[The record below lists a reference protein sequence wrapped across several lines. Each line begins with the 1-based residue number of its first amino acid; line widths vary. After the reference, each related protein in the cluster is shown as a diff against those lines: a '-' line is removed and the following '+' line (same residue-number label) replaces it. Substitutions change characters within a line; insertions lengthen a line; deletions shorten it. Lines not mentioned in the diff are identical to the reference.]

1 METFRNKFKQK
12 KGDIYECK
20 ICDYSTSKKYNW
32 EKHIDS
38 TKHSKKIIVAN
49 GNTIISLGADTG
61 IKQHLCNIC
70 SKCYFSRAGLWKHSS
85 KHHSNNIATFFP
97 ENDTQIQ
104 SDVLRCSNM
113 PFSLSVVTDINSS
126 TTSLPSTSLLNTS
139 LPIISA
145 TSFPEESNVLT
156 NAIVSLIAQ
165 NAELQNMILEQN
177 KMQIEQNKHNIEHNQ
192 QRLELTSQTLTDISK
207 HISSEL
213 INAVKMGQLGTVNN
227 TMTNINNTFN
237 LQIFLNE
244 TCKDALNIDEFIE
257 NIKVTNA
264 DLEETARLGYSG
276 GISRIFLNELN
287 ALDITKKPIHCS
299 DAKRETIYIKDNNVW
314 EKDDEDK
321 SRLTKAVKQAA
332 RKNYMHIFEWE
343 KDYPQCKKDPD
354 SKVAKLYNK
363 IICNSM
369 SGSSGAEQ
377 IDNVNKIVKII
388 IRASIIDK
396 QLALLR

>member
-38 TKHSKKIIVAN
+38 IKHSNKKKVAN
-49 GNTIISLGADTG
+49 GNTIIGVGSDTG
-61 IKQHLCNIC
+61 TKQHLCNIC

-85 KHHSNNIATFFP
+85 KHHSNNSATFFS
-97 ENDTQIQ
+97 EYETQLQ
-104 SDVLRCSNM
+104 SDALQYSNALI
-113 PFSLSVVTDINSS
+113 SLSIDTDINSA
-126 TTSLPSTSLLNTS
+126 TTSLPSAVIPSTSN
-139 LPIISA
+139 
-145 TSFPEESNVLT
+145 SFPEESNVLT